1 MLSQETLNKL
11 RYMKMTGMVEALE
24 QQEADLAYQEM
35 SFQERLGLLVDWE
48 YSRRQHNRLQRL
60 IRAAKFQN
68 ATACVEDIRYDD
80 DRKLDR
86 HLILELATCNYIPHA
101 RNIILVGPTGAGK
114 SYLAQALGQSAC
126 RRFLSTRYVQLP
138 DLLDELK
145 TAREKSLE
153 SFHRLRK
160 QLAAVNLLIIDEW
173 LMFPINEKEAQL
185 LLWIIDRRH
194 NNQATIIA
202 SQYEPAEW
210 LDQIPNPVAAEAIT
224 DRLSA
229 QAYKIFIKGNK
240 SMRSQE

>member
-1 MLSQETLNKL
+1 MFSQETLNKL

-35 SFQERLGLLVDWE
+35 GFQERLGLVVDWE
-48 YSRRQHNRLQRL
+48 YSRRQHSRLQRL

-68 ATACVEDIRYDD
+68 ATACVEDIRYED

-86 HLILELATCNYIPHA
+86 QLILELASCNYIPHA
-101 RNIILVGPTGAGK
+101 RNVILVGPTGAGK

-145 TAREKSLE
+145 MAGEKSTE
-153 SFHRLRK
+153 AFHRLRK
-160 QLAAVNLLIIDEW
+160 QLVAVSLLIIDEW
-173 LMFPINEKEAQL
+173 LMFPINEEETQL

-202 SQYEPAEW
+202 S
-210 LDQIPNPVAAEAIT
+210 V
-224 DRLSA
+224 
-229 QAYKIFIKGNK
+229 
-240 SMRSQE
+240 

>member
-24 QQEADLAYQEM
+24 QQETDLAYQEM
-35 SFQERLGLLVDWE
+35 SFQERLGLVVDWE
-48 YSRRQHNRLQRL
+48 YSRRQHSRLQRL

-68 ATACVEDIRYDD
+68 SNACVEDIRYED

-86 HLILELATCNYIPHA
+86 KLLLELASCNYIPHA
-101 RNIILVGPTGAGK
+101 RNIILIGPTGAGK

-145 TAREKSLE
+145 MARDKSTE
-153 SFHRLRK
+153 AFYRLRK
-160 QLAAVNLLIIDEW
+160 QLVAVSLLIIDEW
-173 LMFPINEKEAQL
+173 LIFPINEEETQL
-185 LLWIIDRRH
+185 MLWIIDRRH

-210 LDQIPNPVAAEAIT
+210 LDQIPIPIAAEAIT

-229 QAYKIFIKGNK
+229 QSYKIIIKGNK
-240 SMRSQE
+240 SMRSKE